1 MTASESFDAVVL
13 GAGEAGALLASYA
26 VAAGHRVA
34 MVYRE
39 PYGSTCVNVGCVPS
53 KFLIA
58 RGRVAHVMRTASR
71 FGIGGVEPAIDLP
84 RIVTEKQTMVHDHRN
99 EGLESAKRAKGL
111 TLLEGPARFVS
122 STEVEVGGRRL
133 TAPKIFIATGMRPD
147 IPPIAGL
154 AAVPF
159 YTNESVMDLT
169 EVPSHLIVLGGG
181 YIGAEL
187 AQVYRRFG
195 AEVTVLSRNPRL
207 VPEEEPEASAALAEG
222 FAAEGIR
229 LVLGREA
236 ERVEVAGDGIRV
248 SAGSDTFEGS
258 HLLVATGRRP
268 NTDQLNLD
276 AAGVALR
283 DDHAIAVDARMRTTV
298 EGIWAIGDVNGEQ
311 PFTRV
316 CQEEAKVAFADA
328 FGDGHPGL
336 ERRSL
341 GHAIFTDPEIGSVGL
356 TEAQARAEGLDVLA
370 GTVAFD
376 QVEKAELIGETR
388 GVIKVVAERAT
399 RRLLGLHIA
408 GPAAADLVYDG
419 ALILRRQGTVDDIA
433 ATIGIFPT
441 LQEGVEGTARAVLR
455 ALGAASAEAAL
466 SGHHEVGSL
475 ACPACAAEYELQP
488 KTEVPAA
495 VAPAGSFACAACAA
509 EYDITTSAPV
519 APIKFLDA
527 PADSFACPSCAA
539 ELEAVVS

>member
-1 MTASESFDAVVL
+1 MASPQSFDAVVL
-13 GAGEAGALLASYA
+13 GAGEAGALLASHA

-58 RGRVAHVMRTASR
+58 RARVAQTMRTASR
-71 FGIGGVEPAIDLP
+71 FGIGAVEPAIDLP
-84 RIVTEKQTMVHDHRN
+84 RIVAEKQATVRDHRS
-99 EGLESAKRAKGL
+99 EGLESARRAQGV
-111 TLLEGPARFVS
+111 TLLEGPAHFVS
-122 STEVEVGGRRL
+122 ATEVEVRGRRL
-133 TAPKIFIATGMRPD
+133 TAPSIFVATGMRPD

-154 AAVPF
+154 AGVTY
-159 YTNESVMDLT
+159 YTNENLMDLT
-169 EVPSHLIVLGGG
+169 EVPRHLIVLGGG

-187 AQVYRRFG
+187 GQVYLRFG
-195 AEVTVLSRNPRL
+195 AEVTLISRSPLL
-207 VPEEEPEASAALAEG
+207 VPEEEPESSAALAES

-229 LVLGREA
+229 LVFGREA
-236 ERVEVAGDGIRV
+236 GRVEATADGIRIW
-248 SAGSDTFEGS
+248 AGTEAFEGS

-268 NTDQLNLD
+268 NTEGLRLD

-283 DDHAIAVDARMRTTV
+283 DDGTIPVDGRMRTNV

-336 ERRSL
+336 DRRAL

-356 TEAQARAEGLDVLA
+356 TEAQARAQGLDVLTGA
-370 GTVAFD
+370 VGFD

-388 GVIKVVAERAT
+388 GVIKVVAERAS
-399 RRLLGLHIA
+399 RRLLGLHIT

-419 ALILRRQGTVDDIA
+419 ALVLRGRGTVDEIA

-455 ALGAASAEAAL
+455 SLGVAGPAASLAA
-466 SGHHEVGSL
+466 HHEGGSL
-475 ACPACAAEYELQP
+475 ACPACAAEYELKP
-488 KTEVPAA
+488 KAEAPE
-495 VAPAGSFACAACAA
+495 APAGSFACPACAA
-509 EYDITTSAPV
+509 EYDITTSAPETQ
-519 APIKFLDA
+519 IKFLDA

-539 ELEAVVS
+539 ELQAVVT

>member
-1 MTASESFDAVVL
+1 MAATESFDAVVL

-58 RGRVAHVMRTASR
+58 RARIAHTMRTASR
-71 FGIGGVEPAIDLP
+71 FGIGAVNPAIDLP
-84 RIVTEKQTMVHDHRN
+84 RIVAENHAMVRDHRS
-99 EGLESAKRAKGL
+99 EGLESARRAERL
-111 TLLEGPARFVS
+111 TLLEGRARFVS
-122 STEVEVGGRRL
+122 PTEVEIGGRRL
-133 TAPKIFIATGMRPD
+133 TAPKVFVATGMRPE
-147 IPPIAGL
+147 IPSIAGL
-154 AAVPF
+154 ADVAY
-159 YTNESVMDLT
+159 YTNENLMDLT
-169 EVPSHLIVLGGG
+169 EVPGHLIVLGGG
-181 YIGAEL
+181 YVGAEL
-187 AQVYRRFG
+187 GQVYRRFG
-195 AEVTVLSRNPRL
+195 AEVTLISRNARL
-207 VPEEEPEASAALAEG
+207 VPDEEPEASALLADG
-222 FAAEGIR
+222 LSAEGIR

-236 ERVEVAGDGIRV
+236 DRVESTADGVRV
-248 SAGSDTFEGS
+248 YAGSEAFEGS

-268 NTDQLNLD
+268 NTDELAVE
-276 AAGVALR
+276 AAGLGLR
-283 DDHAIAVDARMRTTV
+283 EDGAIEIDGRMRTDV

-328 FGDGHPGL
+328 FGEGHPGL
-336 ERRSL
+336 DRRPL

-370 GTVAFD
+370 GTVGFD

-388 GVIKVVAERAT
+388 GVIKVVAERGS
-399 RRLLGLHIA
+399 RRLLGLHIV

-419 ALILRRQGTVDDIA
+419 ALVLRRRGTVDEIA
-433 ATIGIFPT
+433 STIGIFPT

-455 ALGAASAEAAL
+455 SLGVAGLAASFTA
-466 SGHHEVGSL
+466 HHESGSL
-475 ACPACAAEYELQP
+475 ACPACAAEYELKP
-488 KTEVPAA
+488 KAEAA
-495 VAPAGSFACAACAA
+495 QVSAGSFACAACAA
-509 EYDITTSAPV
+509 EYDITTTPTQ
-519 APIKFLDA
+519 FLGA

-539 ELEAVVS
+539 ELEAVVT

>member
-1 MTASESFDAVVL
+1 MAAPESFDAVVL

-58 RGRVAHVMRTASR
+58 RARVAQTMRTASR
-71 FGIGGVEPAIDLP
+71 FGIGAVEPAIDLP
-84 RIVTEKQTMVHDHRN
+84 RIVAEKQAMVSDHRS
-99 EGLESAKRAKGL
+99 EGLESAKRAERL
-111 TLLEGPARFVS
+111 TLLEGTAQFVS
-122 STEVEVGGRRL
+122 PTEVEVGGRRL
-133 TAPKIFIATGMRPD
+133 SAPRIFIATGMRPD

-154 AAVPF
+154 ASVTY
-159 YTNESVMDLT
+159 YTNENVMDLT
-169 EVPSHLIVLGGG
+169 EAPRHLIVLGGG

-187 AQVYRRFG
+187 GQVYHRFG
-195 AEVTVLSRNPRL
+195 AEVTVISRNPRL
-207 VPEEEPEASAALAEG
+207 VPEEEPEASVALAEG
-222 FAAEGIR
+222 FAADGIR

-236 ERVEVAGDGIRV
+236 ERVEAITNGIRV
-248 SAGSDTFEGS
+248 WAGTEAFEGS
-258 HLLVATGRRP
+258 HLLVATGRRA
-268 NTDQLNLD
+268 NTDELAVE
-276 AAGVALR
+276 AAGLALR
-283 DDHAIAVDARMRTTV
+283 DDGAIAVDARMRTNL

-336 ERRSL
+336 ERRAL

-356 TEAQARAEGLDVLA
+356 TEAQARAKGLDILA
-370 GTVAFD
+370 GTVGFD
-376 QVEKAELIGETR
+376 QVERAELIGETR
-388 GVIKVVAERAT
+388 GVIKVVAERGT

-419 ALILRRQGTVDDIA
+419 ALVLRRRGTVDEIA

-455 ALGAASAEAAL
+455 SLGVAGPAASPA
-466 SGHHEVGSL
+466 HHEGGNL
-475 ACPACAAEYELQP
+475 ACPACAAGYELKP
-488 KTEVPAA
+488 KAKAA
-495 VAPAGSFACAACAA
+495 EAPAGSFACPACAA
-509 EYDITTSAPV
+509 EYDITTSAAE
-519 APIKFLDA
+519 APIRFLDA

-539 ELEAVVS
+539 ELEAVVT

>member
-1 MTASESFDAVVL
+1 MAAPESFDAVVL

-58 RGRVAHVMRTASR
+58 RARVAQTMRTASR
-71 FGIGGVEPAIDLP
+71 FGIGAVEPAIDLP
-84 RIVTEKQTMVHDHRN
+84 RIVAEKQAMVSDHRS
-99 EGLESAKRAKGL
+99 EGLESAKRAERV
-111 TLLEGPARFVS
+111 TLLEGPAHFVS
-122 STEVEVGGRRL
+122 PTEVEVGGRRL
-133 TAPKIFIATGMRPD
+133 TAPKMFIATGMRPD

-154 AAVPF
+154 ADVTY
-159 YTNESVMDLT
+159 YTNENIMDLT
-169 EVPSHLIVLGGG
+169 EAPRHLIVLGGG

-187 AQVYRRFG
+187 GQVYHRFG
-195 AEVTVLSRNPRL
+195 AEVTVISRNPRL
-207 VPEEEPEASAALAEG
+207 VPEEEPETSAALAQG
-222 FAAEGIR
+222 FAAEG
-229 LVLGREA
+229 LQLMLGREA
-236 ERVEVAGDGIRV
+236 ERVEATTDGIRV
-248 SAGSDTFEGS
+248 WAGTEAFEGS

-268 NTDQLNLD
+268 NTDELNLE
-276 AAGVALR
+276 AAGLVLG
-283 DDHAIAVDARMRTTV
+283 DGGVIPVDARMRTTV

-356 TEAQARAEGLDVLA
+356 TEAQARAKGLDALA
-370 GTVAFD
+370 GTVGLD

-388 GVIKVVAERAT
+388 GVIKVVAERGT

-419 ALILRRQGTVDDIA
+419 ALVLRRRGTVDEIA

-455 ALGAASAEAAL
+455 SLGVAGGGGSVGAHDEGGNLACPACAAGYELRPKTEAPEATA
-466 SGHHEVGSL
+466 GSL
-475 ACPACAAEYELQP
+475 ACPACAAEY
-488 KTEVPAA
+488 
-495 VAPAGSFACAACAA
+495 
-509 EYDITTSAPV
+509 DITTSMPE
-519 APIKFLDA
+519 APIRSLDA

-539 ELEAVVS
+539 ELQAVVT

>member
-1 MTASESFDAVVL
+1 MEASESFDAVVL

-58 RGRVAHVMRTASR
+58 RARVAQAMRTASR
-71 FGIGGVEPAIDLP
+71 FGISAVEPAIDLP
-84 RIVTEKQTMVHDHRN
+84 RIVAENQAMIHDHRN
-99 EGLESAKRAKGL
+99 EGLESAKRAKRL
-111 TLLEGPARFVS
+111 TLLQGPPHFLS
-122 STEVEVGGRRL
+122 PTEVEVGGRRL

-147 IPPIAGL
+147 IPLIAGL
-154 AAVPF
+154 TDVTY
-159 YTNESVMDLT
+159 YTNENVMDLT
-169 EVPSHLIVLGGG
+169 AAPRHLIVLGGG
-181 YIGAEL
+181 FIGAEL
-187 AQVYRRFG
+187 GQVYHRFG
-195 AEVTVLSRNPRL
+195 AEVTLISRNPRL
-207 VPEEEPEASAALAEG
+207 VPEEEPEASVALAEG

-236 ERVEVAGDGIRV
+236 ERVEATADGIRV
-248 SAGSDTFEGS
+248 WAGTEAFEGS

-268 NTDQLNLD
+268 NTDALSL
-276 AAGVALR
+276 AAMGLALR
-283 DDHAIAVDARMRTTV
+283 DNGAIPVDARMRTTV

-341 GHAIFTDPEIGSVGL
+341 GHAIFTDPGIGSVGL
-356 TEAQARAEGLDVLA
+356 TEAQARAEGLDVVA
-370 GTVAFD
+370 GTVGFD

-388 GVIKVVAERAT
+388 GVIKVVAERGS

-419 ALILRRQGTVDDIA
+419 ALVLRRRGTVDEIA
-433 ATIGIFPT
+433 TTIGIFPT

-455 ALGAASAEAAL
+455 SLGVARPAAAL
-466 SGHHEVGSL
+466 SAHHEGGNL
-475 ACPACAAEYELQP
+475 ACPACAAEYELKAKAEAP
-488 KTEVPAA
+488 K
-495 VAPAGSFACAACAA
+495 APAGSFACPACAA
-509 EYDITTSAPV
+509 EYDIATLGPV
-519 APIKFLDA
+519 APIKFPDA

-539 ELEAVVS
+539 ELEAVVT

>member
-1 MTASESFDAVVL
+1 MTASESFDAVVV

-26 VAAGHRVA
+26 VAGGHRVA

-58 RGRVAHVMRTASR
+58 RGRVAQTMRTASR
-71 FGIGGVEPAIDLP
+71 FGMGAVEPAIDLA

-111 TLLEGPARFVS
+111 TLLEGPARLVS
-122 STEVEVGGRRL
+122 TTEVEVGGRRL

-154 AAVPF
+154 ADVPY
-159 YTNESVMDLT
+159 YTSDNVMDLT
-169 EVPSHLIVLGGG
+169 EIPGHLIVLGGG

-187 AQVYRRFG
+187 GQVYRRFG
-195 AEVTVLSRNPRL
+195 AEVTVISRNPQL
-207 VPEEEPEASAALAEG
+207 VPEEEPEASTALAEG

-236 ERVEVAGDGIRV
+236 ERVEATPDGIRV
-248 SAGSDTFEGS
+248 WAGTEAFEGS

-268 NTDQLNLD
+268 NTDDLSLE
-276 AAGVALR
+276 AAGLVLR
-283 DDHAIAVDARMRTTV
+283 DDGAIPVDARMRTAA

-336 ERRSL
+336 ERGPL

-370 GTVAFD
+370 GTVGFH

-388 GVIKVVAERAT
+388 GVIKVVAERGS

-408 GPAAADLVYDG
+408 GPTAADLVYDG
-419 ALILRRQGTVDDIA
+419 ALVLRRGGTVDEIA

-441 LQEGVEGTARAVLR
+441 LQEGIEGTARAVLR
-455 ALGAASAEAAL
+455 SLGVGGPSASL
-466 SGHHEVGSL
+466 PTHEGGSL
-475 ACPACAAEYELQP
+475 ACPACAAEYELEP
-488 KTEVPAA
+488 KAETPPSEAA
-495 VAPAGSFACAACAA
+495 AGSFACPACAA
-509 EYDITTSAPV
+509 EYDLTTSAPL

-539 ELEAVVS
+539 ELEAVVT

>member
-1 MTASESFDAVVL
+1 MTASEPFDAVVL

-58 RGRVAHVMRTASR
+58 RARVAQTMRTASR
-71 FGIGGVEPAIDLP
+71 FGIGAVEPVIDLP
-84 RIVTEKQTMVHDHRN
+84 RIATEKQTMVHDHRN

-122 STEVEVGGRRL
+122 TTEVDVGGRRL

-154 AAVPF
+154 ADVPF
-159 YTNESVMDLT
+159 YTNENIMDLT
-169 EVPSHLIVLGGG
+169 EVPRHLIVLGGG

-187 AQVYRRFG
+187 GQVYHRFG
-195 AEVTVLSRNPRL
+195 AEVTVISRSPRL
-207 VPEEEPEASAALAEG
+207 VAEEEPEASIALTEG
-222 FAAEGIR
+222 FSAEGIR

-236 ERVEVAGDGIRV
+236 ERVEATADGIRV
-248 SAGSDTFEGS
+248 WAGTEAFEGS

-268 NTDQLNLD
+268 NTDALNLE
-276 AAGVALR
+276 AAGLALR
-283 DDHAIAVDARMRTTV
+283 DDGALPVDARMRTTV

-336 ERRSL
+336 ERQSL

-370 GTVAFD
+370 GTVGFD
-376 QVEKAELIGETR
+376 QVEKAELILETR
-388 GVIKVVAERAT
+388 GVIKVVAERGS
-399 RRLLGLHIA
+399 RRLLGLHVA

-419 ALILRRQGTVDDIA
+419 ALVLRRRGTVDEIA

-455 ALGAASAEAAL
+455 SLGVGGPAPSPL
-466 SGHHEVGSL
+466 GHQEGGDF
-475 ACPACAAEYELQP
+475 ACPACAAEYELRP
-488 KTEVPAA
+488 KAEPEPAE
-495 VAPAGSFACAACAA
+495 APAGSFACPACAA
-509 EYDITTSAPV
+509 EYDVTTSAPV
-519 APIKFLDA
+519 TPVKFLDA
-527 PADSFACPSCAA
+527 PTDSFACPSCAA
-539 ELEAVVS
+539 ELEAVVT

>member
-1 MTASESFDAVVL
+1 MAAPESFDAVVL

-58 RGRVAHVMRTASR
+58 RARVAQTMRTASR
-71 FGIGGVEPAIDLP
+71 FGIGAVEPAIDLP
-84 RIVTEKQTMVHDHRN
+84 RIVAEKQAMVSDHRS
-99 EGLESAKRAKGL
+99 EGLESAKRAERV
-111 TLLEGPARFVS
+111 TLLEGPAHFVS
-122 STEVEVGGRRL
+122 PTEVEVGGRRL
-133 TAPKIFIATGMRPD
+133 TAPKMFIATGMRPD

-154 AAVPF
+154 ADVTY
-159 YTNESVMDLT
+159 YTNENIMDLT
-169 EVPSHLIVLGGG
+169 EAPRHLIVLGGG

-187 AQVYRRFG
+187 GQVYHRFG
-195 AEVTVLSRNPRL
+195 AEVTVISRNPRL
-207 VPEEEPEASAALAEG
+207 VPEEEPETSAALAEG
-222 FAAEGIR
+222 FAAEG
-229 LVLGREA
+229 LQLMLGREA
-236 ERVEVAGDGIRV
+236 ERVEATTDGIRV
-248 SAGSDTFEGS
+248 WAGTEAFEGS

-268 NTDQLNLD
+268 NTDELNLE
-276 AAGVALR
+276 AAGLVLG
-283 DDHAIAVDARMRTTV
+283 DGGVIPVDARMRTTV

-356 TEAQARAEGLDVLA
+356 TEAQARAKGLDALA
-370 GTVAFD
+370 GTVGLD

-388 GVIKVVAERAT
+388 GVIKVVAERGT

-419 ALILRRQGTVDDIA
+419 ALVLRRRGTVDEIA

-455 ALGAASAEAAL
+455 SLGVAGAGGSVGAHDE
-466 SGHHEVGSL
+466 SGSL
-475 ACPACAAEYELQP
+475 ACPACAAGYELRP
-488 KTEVPAA
+488 KIE
-495 VAPAGSFACAACAA
+495 APEATAGSLACPSCAA
-509 EYDITTSAPV
+509 EYDITTSMPE
-519 APIKFLDA
+519 APIRSLDA

-539 ELEAVVS
+539 ELQAVVT

>member
-1 MTASESFDAVVL
+1 MAAPESFDAVVL

-58 RGRVAHVMRTASR
+58 RARVAQTMRTASR
-71 FGIGGVEPAIDLP
+71 FGIGAVEPAIDLP
-84 RIVTEKQTMVHDHRN
+84 RIVAEKQAMVSDHRS
-99 EGLESAKRAKGL
+99 EGLESAKRAERV
-111 TLLEGPARFVS
+111 TLLEGPAHFVS
-122 STEVEVGGRRL
+122 PTEVEVGGRRL
-133 TAPKIFIATGMRPD
+133 TAPKMFIATGMRPD

-154 AAVPF
+154 ADVTY
-159 YTNESVMDLT
+159 YTNENIMDLT
-169 EVPSHLIVLGGG
+169 EAPRHLIVLGGG

-187 AQVYRRFG
+187 GQVYHRFG
-195 AEVTVLSRNPRL
+195 AEVTVISRNPRL
-207 VPEEEPEASAALAEG
+207 VPEEEPETSAALAEG
-222 FAAEGIR
+222 FAAEG
-229 LVLGREA
+229 LQLMLGREA
-236 ERVEVAGDGIRV
+236 ERVEATTDGIRV
-248 SAGSDTFEGS
+248 WAGTEAFEGS

-268 NTDQLNLD
+268 NTDELNLE
-276 AAGVALR
+276 AAGLVLG
-283 DDHAIAVDARMRTTV
+283 DGGVIPVDARMRTTV

-356 TEAQARAEGLDVLA
+356 TEAQARAKGLDALA
-370 GTVAFD
+370 GTVGLD

-388 GVIKVVAERAT
+388 GVIKVVAERGT

-419 ALILRRQGTVDDIA
+419 ALVLRRRGTVDEIA

-455 ALGAASAEAAL
+455 SLGVAGAGGS
-466 SGHHEVGSL
+466 VGAHDEGGNL
-475 ACPACAAEYELQP
+475 ACPACAAGYELRP
-488 KTEVPAA
+488 KTE
-495 VAPAGSFACAACAA
+495 APEATAGSFACPACAA
-509 EYDITTSAPV
+509 EYDITTSMPE
-519 APIKFLDA
+519 APIRSLDA

-539 ELEAVVS
+539 ELQAVVT

>member
-1 MTASESFDAVVL
+1 MTASESFDAVVV

-34 MVYRE
+34 MIYRE

-58 RGRVAHVMRTASR
+58 RARVAQTMRTASR
-71 FGIGGVEPAIDLP
+71 FGIGAVEPAIDLP
-84 RIVTEKQTMVHDHRN
+84 RIVAENQTMVHEHRN
-99 EGLESAKRAKGL
+99 EGLESAKRAERL
-111 TLLEGPARFVS
+111 TLLEGPAHFLS
-122 STEVEVGGRRL
+122 PTEVEVGERRL
-133 TAPKIFIATGMRPD
+133 TAPKIFIATGMRPN

-154 AAVPF
+154 AAVTY
-159 YTNESVMDLT
+159 YTNENVMDLT
-169 EVPSHLIVLGGG
+169 EVPRHLIVLGGG

-187 AQVYRRFG
+187 GQVYHRFG
-195 AEVTVLSRNPRL
+195 AEVTVISRNPRL
-207 VPEEEPEASAALAEG
+207 VPEEEPEASVGLAEG

-229 LVLGREA
+229 LVLGRQA
-236 ERVEVAGDGIRV
+236 ERVESTADGIRV
-248 SAGSDTFEGS
+248 WAGNEAFEGS

-268 NTDQLNLD
+268 NTDELSLE
-276 AAGVALR
+276 AAGMTLR
-283 DDHAIAVDARMRTTV
+283 EDGAINVDARMRTNV

-370 GTVAFD
+370 GTVGFD
-376 QVEKAELIGETR
+376 QVEKAELISETR
-388 GVIKVVAERAT
+388 GVIKVVAERGS

-419 ALILRRQGTVDDIA
+419 ALVLRRSGTVDDIA
-433 ATIGIFPT
+433 ATVGIFPT

-455 ALGAASAEAAL
+455 SIDVSGPAASLAA
-466 SGHHEVGSL
+466 HHEAGNL
-475 ACPACAAEYELQP
+475 ACPACAAEYELKP
-488 KTEVPAA
+488 KAEAPAKEA
-495 VAPAGSFACAACAA
+495 SAGSFACPACAA
-509 EYDITTSAPV
+509 EYDVTTSAPV
-519 APIKFLDA
+519 TPIKFLEA

-539 ELEAVVS
+539 ELEAVVT